1 MVMNGMLIV
10 EEVVSHA
17 RVCIST
23 FIFYVCSTQVMLHI
37 YVNDQIFII
46 FTALI
51 EVQLQAMEEATHISW
66 RLQNTNCKSDDN
78 LEVGG
83 NRVYQTD
90 CKLAIGQ
97 TYTLECNSLG
107 DGWWKSNHLVIE
119 NYLYC
124 EYAKGKTLN
133 NITITGNLHTS

>member
-1 MVMNGMLIV
+1 
-10 EEVVSHA
+10 
-17 RVCIST
+17 
-23 FIFYVCSTQVMLHI
+23 MLHI
-37 YVNDQIFII
+37 YVNDQISII

-78 LEVGG
+78 LEVGV
-83 NRVYQTD
+83 NRDRQTD
-90 CKLAIGQ
+90 CELVIGQ
-97 TYTLECNSLG
+97 TYTLECTSLG

-124 EYAKGKTLN
+124 EYAKGKTLK
-133 NITITGNLHTS
+133 NITITGNLHTSKIVLSQLIYFSHKKA